1 MSELIQLHGV
11 VEAHGGGSR
20 SLARIT
26 VPAIPNL
33 VCDLW
38 CYEDK
43 FGVGETHEESDGS
56 LRFRHTHANMPDL
69 ELVTHLTGGVDHVV
83 MRLTVAGPDEQSVR
97 SVRRVNACW
106 QFRRSSSFGNRGHFV
121 RDFVSRCFVVT
132 DAGFARLTDTQRHPD
147 TRSPADH
154 AQNSPP
160 WVQRYV
166 PAWMD
171 HPGQPEA
178 SWGNSDDR
186 PTRSLV
192 GIVSRDGA
200 HLAAWG
206 YRRCVG
212 IGQGWHDCLH
222 LLPDLSLDYDP
233 AANGIESTAILYFM
247 PNDPDA
253 LLARYE
259 ADFTAD

>member
-1 MSELIQLHGV
+1 MSADIQLVGV
-11 VEAHGGGSR
+11 VEPHGDGAR

-26 VPAIPNL
+26 VPAIPDL

-43 FGVGETHEESDGS
+43 FGVGEASAQPDGG
-56 LRFRHTHANMPDL
+56 LLFRHAHAAMPDV
-69 ELVTHLTGGVDHVV
+69 ELVTRFTPGADHIA
-83 MRLTVAGPDEQSVR
+83 MRLTVTGPDAESVR

-106 QFRRSSSFGNRGHFV
+106 QFRRSNSFGNRGHFV
-121 RDFVSRCFVVT
+121 RDFVSRCFIHT
-132 DAGFARLTDTQRHPD
+132 DAGFTRLTDTRRHPD
-147 TRSPADH
+147 TRRLPGH
-154 AQNSPP
+154 EQNSPP

-166 PAWMD
+166 PAWAD

-192 GIVSRDGA
+192 GVVSRGGQ

-206 YRRCVG
+206 CRRCVG

-233 AANGIESTAILYFM
+233 ATNRNDSTAILYFM

-253 LLARYE
+253 LLARHGTDSTV
-259 ADFTAD
+259 A